1 MDLEIFVL
9 FLLEAEC
16 ANALTHKSDG
26 FHKAATHT
34 HTHTQIKQT
43 LPDVTWLPQLG
54 YSEGT
59 HLHHLQSQRYVQGNI
74 SRFRF
79 AASSH
84 SPHTI
89 SLVYGFNTV
98 FH

>member
-16 ANALTHKSDG
+16 ANALSHKSDCCQEIT
-26 FHKAATHT
+26 THT
-34 HTHTQIKQT
+34 HTSETNT
-43 LPDVTWLPQLG
+43 AFLDVTWLPQLG
-54 YSEGT
+54 YSEGI
-59 HLHHLQSQRYVQGNI
+59 HLDHLQRQRYVKGNI

-79 AASSH
+79 AVSSH

-89 SLVYGFNTV
+89 SLVYGFNIA